1 MPTMSNLEQAFCRS
15 TPWRVVTQRVVLP
28 WALQGVRPRGD
39 VLEVGGGGGAMA
51 AALLAAFDD
60 LRLTV
65 TDVDPSMVSA
75 ARRRLAPHGDR
86 VRVEEADA
94 TGLPFADGTF
104 DGVLS
109 FIMLHH
115 VLAWE
120 RALAEA
126 VRVLRPEGILIAY
139 DLLDSPPNRLVHRI
153 DGHRNRLMRRDEL
166 EQVLHGLP
174 LRERNLRVPRGGM
187 LVRFHVVKEP

>member
-1 MPTMSNLEQAFCRS
+1 MPTMSRVEQAFCRS
-15 TPWRVVTQRVVLP
+15 APWGVVTQRVVVP
-28 WALQGVRPRGD
+28 WALQGIRPRGH
-39 VLEVGGGGGAMA
+39 VLEIGGGGGAMA
-51 AALLAAFDD
+51 AALLAALDD
-60 LRLTV
+60 VRLTV

-94 TGLPFADGTF
+94 TALPFADGTF

-126 VRVLRPEGILIAY
+126 VRVLRPGGALIGY

-153 DGHRNRLMRRDEL
+153 DGSRNRLMRRDEL
-166 EQVLHGLP
+166 EQVLRDLP
-174 LRERNLRVPRGGM
+174 LREHDLRIPRGGL
-187 LVRFHVVKEP
+187 LVRFHAVKGP

>member
-1 MPTMSNLEQAFCRS
+1 MPTMSKVEQAFCRG

-28 WALQGVRPRGD
+28 WALQGVRPRGH
-39 VLEVGGGGGAMA
+39 VLEIGGGGGAMA
-51 AALLAAFDD
+51 AALLADFDD
-60 LRLTV
+60 VRLTV
-65 TDVDPSMVSA
+65 TDVDPSMVGV
-75 ARRRLAPHGDR
+75 ARRRLALHGDR

-94 TGLPFADGTF
+94 TALPFADGTF

-126 VRVLRPEGILIAY
+126 VRVLRPGGALIGY
-139 DLLDSPPNRLVHRI
+139 DLLDR
-153 DGHRNRLMRRDEL
+153 
-166 EQVLHGLP
+166 
-174 LRERNLRVPRGGM
+174 
-187 LVRFHVVKEP
+187 